1 MATRQLSAPRAVD
14 AHPLPWPE
22 VAGLVSILGSLIA
35 VVAAVG
41 VVNPRALLR
50 GFIRGGSLLA
60 VAFGITLVYA
70 GAA

>member
-1 MATRQLSAPRAVD
+1 
-14 AHPLPWPE
+14 